1 MARQSVTTQQITR
14 AGTVPTATAP
24 NADGDIVDTGGTV
37 FLLVSNTGAS
47 AASVTVKTQATYDGL
62 AVEDLTV
69 PLPAGATKAIGPLST
84 ATFGFPAGDVNAKR
98 AFVDYT
104 GTPADLTRSVLSLT

>member
-1 MARQSVTTQQITR
+1 MARQSVTTQLITH
-14 AGTVPTATAP
+14 AGTAPTAASP

-37 FLLVSNTGAS
+37 FLLVSNNGAS
-47 AASVTVKTQATYDGL
+47 AASVTVQTRATYDGL

-69 PLPAGATKAIGPLST
+69 ALPAGATKAIGPLST
-84 ATFGFPAGDVNAKR
+84 ATFGFSAGDTNAKR

-104 GTPADLTRSVLSLT
+104 GTPADLARSVLAFT